1 MSSILDTIEDNLK
14 NRDIE
19 LLRRSLI
26 DLLEEVK
33 KLEIEYSN
41 VISALSTIY
50 RELNNKVDLSH
61 LIMKCVKYIK
71 TLKVKY
77 EK

>member
-61 LIMKCVKYIK
+61 FDYEVCKIHKN
-71 TLKVKY
+71 LKS
-77 EK
+77 